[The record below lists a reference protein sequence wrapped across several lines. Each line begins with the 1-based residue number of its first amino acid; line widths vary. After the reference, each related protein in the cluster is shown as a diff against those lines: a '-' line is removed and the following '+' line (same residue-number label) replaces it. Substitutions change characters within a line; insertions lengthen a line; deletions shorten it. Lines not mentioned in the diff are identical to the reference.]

1 MARTTPT
8 RPKRRKV
15 TKVTKGETIRLRVTT
30 EQKRTLTDAATLAG
44 ASLST
49 WLLSVGLRAAQERQ
63 GIG

>member
-1 MARTTPT
+1 MPRA
-8 RPKRRKV
+8 PKRPQRRKQV
-15 TKVTKGETIRLRVTT
+15 RKEDTIRLRVTT
-30 EQKRTLTDAATLAG
+30 EQKQALVEAATLAG

>member
-1 MARTTPT
+1 MARTTSA

-15 TKVTKGETIRLRVTT
+15 RKEETIRLRVTT
-30 EQKRTLTDAATLAG
+30 DQKQTLTDAATRAG

-63 GIG
+63 SIG